1 MFLADSLLASGANS
15 EEEICNHS
23 PLSSAGFEEA
33 CPPRQAPDAECI
45 RARFFQFASQ
55 SCHDGRLLSGFTSQI
70 SGRQPQ
76 SRLHLLRRAMP
87 TATEMGPTSR
97 TVQEQ
102 RDEGAIRFLSGGAR
116 GHTLLTWAAS
126 VPLCACHQKSE
137 ERLVSEAS
145 YLEIESCGPITQYQ
159 DMFIQ
164 PFSQKSRTRTVTK
177 EFQIGLYDP
186 AEADLELL
194 GNCWSAGILG
204 ERLYVVICRRH
215 TTNRCR

>member
-1 MFLADSLLASGANS
+1 MFLADSLLASSANS

-33 CPPRQAPDAECI
+33 CPPRRAPVAECI

-55 SCHDGRLLSGFTSQI
+55 SGHDGRLLSGFTSQI
-70 SGRQPQ
+70 SGQQPQ

-87 TATEMGPTSR
+87 TATEMGPSSR

-102 RDEGAIRFLSGGAR
+102 HDEGAIRFLSGGAS

-145 YLEIESCGPITQYQ
+145 YLAIESCGPITQYQ
-159 DMFIQ
+159 DMFICSYMSPSHDKSLQ
-164 PFSQKSRTRTVTK
+164 KRLNRPQLGLKSPFCTLPVLTPDHVMST
-177 EFQIGLYDP
+177 F
-186 AEADLELL
+186 
-194 GNCWSAGILG
+194 
-204 ERLYVVICRRH
+204 
-215 TTNRCR
+215 